1 MALAGKAR
9 LTRNRRWRI
18 PALSLSAHLAAGVL
32 FALSLACAPAGAAPC
47 GGGPAQS
54 VAIATVDDRLEFS
67 LADGRLVRL
76 AGLDVPNSDRGD
88 PATAAAARDFATRW
102 LAGREVGLRLLYAKL
117 DRWGRLPVD
126 FIASP
131 PENPAGAPVSV
142 AAFLLR
148 AGHARVRPE
157 PDVYGCLGD
166 LLAAE
171 SEARDKRLG
180 LWRDPYYSIVDAAD
194 LDNLQKRDGQF
205 TVVEGTPS
213 RVGEGRSRYYVDF
226 GLHRG
231 FTIVIPKRRAKVFER
246 AGMTISALAGAKI
259 RVRGALDNRFGLRM
273 EMSEPDGI
281 ERLDGGAQ
289 GEAQRP

>member
-18 PALSLSAHLAAGVL
+18 PALSLSARAASGVL
-32 FALSLACAPAGAAPC
+32 FALMLACAPARGAPC
-47 GGGPAQS
+47 GAAPAQS
-54 VAIATVDDRLEFS
+54 VTIANVDERLEFT
-67 LADGRLVRL
+67 LADSRLVRL
-76 AGLDVPNSDRGD
+76 AGLDVPDQDRGE

-102 LAGREVGLRLLYAKL
+102 LAGREVGLRLLYAKP

-126 FIASP
+126 LIASP
-131 PENPAGAPVSV
+131 PDNPAGAPVSV
-142 AAFLLR
+142 AAFLLSV
-148 AGHARVRPE
+148 GHARVRPE
-157 PDVYGCLGD
+157 PDVYACLAD
-166 LLAAE
+166 LFAAE
-171 SEARDKRLG
+171 NQARDKRLG
-180 LWRDPYYSIVDAAD
+180 LWRDPYYAIVDAAD

-273 EMSEPDGI
+273 EISEPDGI
-281 ERLDGGAQ
+281 ELLGGDAQ

>member
-1 MALAGKAR
+1 
-9 LTRNRRWRI
+9 
-18 PALSLSAHLAAGVL
+18 
-32 FALSLACAPAGAAPC
+32 
-47 GGGPAQS
+47 
-54 VAIATVDDRLEFS
+54 
-67 LADGRLVRL
+67 
-76 AGLDVPNSDRGD
+76 LDVPDPDRGE
-88 PATAAAARDFATRW
+88 PATAAAAREFATRW
-102 LAGREVGLRLLYAKL
+102 LAGRQIGLRLLYAKP

-126 FIASP
+126 FLAPP
-131 PENPAGAPVSV
+131 PENPGGAPVSA
-142 AAFLLR
+142 AAFLLG
-148 AGHARVRPE
+148 AGHARVKPE
-157 PDVYGCLGD
+157 PDVYACLAD

-171 SEARDKRLG
+171 SQARDKRLG
-180 LWRDPYYSIVDAAD
+180 LWRDPYYAIVDAVD
-194 LDNLQKRDGQF
+194 LDNLRRRDGQF
-205 TVVEGTPS
+205 TLVEGTPS

-231 FTIVIPKRRAKVFER
+231 FTVVIPKRRAKVFER

>member
-9 LTRNRRWRI
+9 LTRNRRLRI
-18 PALSLSAHLAAGVL
+18 PARSLSASAAAGVL
-32 FALSLACAPAGAAPC
+32 LAVILACAPSRAAPC
-47 GGGPAQS
+47 GAGPQES
-54 VAIATVDDRLEFS
+54 VAIASASDRLEFT

-76 AGLDVPNSDRGD
+76 AGLDVPDPDRGD

-126 FIASP
+126 FIAAP

-157 PDVYGCLGD
+157 PDVYACLAD

-180 LWRDPYYSIVDAAD
+180 LWRDPYYSVVDAAD
-194 LDNLQKRDGQF
+194 LDNLRKRDGQF

-281 ERLDGGAQ
+281 ERLDGD
-289 GEAQRP
+289 AQRP